1 MNPSETVLIV
11 DDDDSKRYFKR
22 RVLQR
27 AGYNVAEAEGGQD
40 ALDRVRS
47 DAPGLVLLDVKL
59 PDISG
64 IEVCRRLKADDPS
77 VLVLQTSA
85 AFTSADDRAAALE
98 GGADS
103 YLVEPME
110 PEELVATVG
119 AMFRLRRAE
128 LDLRRQNEILE
139 VKVSERTREI
149 VEINRQLVDETRQR
163 AETEEA
169 LRHAQKLDAMG
180 QLTGGIA
187 HDFNNLLTVIAGN
200 LEMIEKGIRR
210 WDAAGRERML
220 RAAALALSATQDCS
234 HLTHQLLAF
243 GRRDVLRIAAVDPA
257 AAVRRFEPL
266 LRRAAGERITLRLSL
281 APDSWP
287 CRVDVS
293 QLEAALLN
301 LVVNARDAMPEGG
314 TVTVETANVVYDAAA
329 LRANAAMPPELVPG
343 KYVCVTVADA
353 GVGMKAEV
361 AARAFEPFFTTKEVG
376 KGSGLGLSQV
386 YGFVRQAGGAVAI
399 ETAPGAG
406 TRVRLY
412 LERTDELPHDA
423 PAPAAAAD
431 APRGSETILIVEDN
445 DMVRDFVVQAVRD
458 LGYRVLYAAD
468 GPLAVEVLRGCEP
481 IDLLFTD
488 VVMPNGMSGIE
499 LARQACELRPEL
511 KVLIT
516 SGFAGHVASDS
527 VAASH
532 LAHLAKPYSIVELA
546 DRLRAVLTA

>member
-1 MNPSETVLIV
+1 MNASETVLIV
-11 DDDDSKRYFKR
+11 DDDDSKRYFKS

-27 AGYNVAEAEGGQD
+27 AGYHVAEAEGGRD
-40 ALDRVRS
+40 ALDRIRS

-64 IEVCRRLKADDPS
+64 IEVCRQVKADDPS

-103 YLVEPME
+103 YLIEPME

-128 LDLRRQNEILE
+128 LDLRRQNEIPE
-139 VKVSERTREI
+139 VKVAERTREI
-149 VEINRQLVDETRQR
+149 ADVNRQLVEETRQR

-187 HDFNNLLTVIAGN
+187 HDFNNLLTVISGN
-200 LEMIEKGIRR
+200 LEMLEKGIRK
-210 WDAAGRERML
+210 WDEAGRERML

-257 AAVRRFEPL
+257 AAIRRFEPL
-266 LRRAAGERITLRLSL
+266 LRRAAGERIKLDLSL

-287 CRVDVS
+287 CRIDVT
-293 QLEAALLN
+293 QFEAALLN
-301 LVVNARDAMPEGG
+301 LIVNARDAMPEGG
-314 TVTVETANVVYDAAA
+314 TVTVETANVVFDAAA
-329 LRANAAMPPELVPG
+329 LRAGPRMPSDLVPG
-343 KYVCVTVADA
+343 QYVCVTVADT
-353 GVGMKAEV
+353 GTGMTAEI

-386 YGFVRQAGGAVAI
+386 YGFARQAGGAVAI
-399 ETAPGAG
+399 ESAPAAGA
-406 TRVRLY
+406 RVRLY
-412 LERTDELPHDA
+412 LERTDELPRDEPEA
-423 PAPAAAAD
+423 VAASE

-458 LGYRVLYAAD
+458 LGYRVLYAAN
-468 GPLAVEVLRGCEP
+468 GPLALEVLRGCEP

-499 LARQACELRPEL
+499 LARQAHELRPGL
-511 KVLIT
+511 KILIT
-516 SGFAGHVASDS
+516 SGFAGHIVPET
-527 VAASH
+527 VAASR

-546 DRLRAVLTA
+546 DRLRGVLSA